1 MNENLKKM
9 LTDVP
14 LGVVSTSGPTGPES
28 AALYY
33 GFGDDLAIYFN
44 TEVETRKFKNI
55 QNNTK
60 VSFVVYQQHPAMT
73 LQLEGTAEKI
83 SEISKVTEI
92 YDTLLRRT
100 VAQGSVPPIMQ
111 IENGETA
118 LIKIT
123 PTWARFGDFSH
134 GTTLAPGTIEMVVG
148 K

>member
-1 MNENLKKM
+1 MNENLKKL

-14 LGVVSTSGPTGPES
+14 LGVVSTTGPTGPES

-33 GFGDDLAIYFN
+33 GFGDDLTIYFN

-55 QNNTK
+55 ENNSK
-60 VSFVVYQQHPAMT
+60 ASFVVYQQNPSMT

-83 SEISKVTEI
+83 TEISKVTEI

-100 VAQGSVPPIMQ
+100 VAVGTVPPIMQ

-123 PTWARFGDFSH
+123 PTWARFSDFSH
-134 GTTLAPGTIEMVVG
+134 GTTLVPGTIEMIIG
-148 K
+148 E